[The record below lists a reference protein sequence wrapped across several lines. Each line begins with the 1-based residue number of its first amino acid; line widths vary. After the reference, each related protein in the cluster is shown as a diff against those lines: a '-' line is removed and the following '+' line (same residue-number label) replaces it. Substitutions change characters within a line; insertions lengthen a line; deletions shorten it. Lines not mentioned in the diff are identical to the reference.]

1 MQEYFEIM
9 KQHLESEDYPVEQAE
24 NVLELLTD
32 LLFEYH
38 GTKILFVL
46 TGKPIDMYLQR
57 LFTKDGHE
65 LNCMSEKSY
74 PDLIEDE
81 VYYDED
87 VFTTDAADMFLD
99 GHYENIY
106 VEDEE
111 MLEAILW
118 DEDMLLDK
126 LVELG
131 VLTQVDDYDDAAHGL
146 HMLTECYELKT
157 DKND

>member
-1 MQEYFEIM
+1 M

-24 NVLELLTD
+24 NLLELLTD

-38 GTKILFVL
+38 GTKIRFEF

-57 LFTKDGHE
+57 LITKDGHE
-65 LNCMSEKSY
+65 LHCISEKSY

-87 VFTTDAADMFLD
+87 VFTTDAVEVFLD

-157 DKND
+157 DKNDQK